1 MKTYQKV
8 LLYTALV
15 LISVVVIFPILW
27 AVSASLRSDQEL
39 YAYMS
44 PATWHTFFP
53 VEVTPESYI
62 KLFRDYGFM
71 KPLVNT
77 FIVCIAT
84 VILGCIANSVAAF
97 AFASFDFKGKN
108 LIYTI
113 VVISFMVPFDTIAF
127 PLYQIVYKMGLRNTY
142 LGLIIPCIANGLV
155 LFLFVQFF
163 KDIPKGLIE
172 AARIDGA
179 SWARVFIHI
188 IMPLAVPIFITAG
201 LMIFISQWNSYLW
214 PLLMAQT
221 PDMHLIQ
228 IRLGVFK
235 TEEVTMWS
243 CIYAASVLSALIPV
257 ALFLPLQKYYMDGI
271 TSGGMKG

>member
-1 MKTYQKV
+1 M

-188 IMPLAVPIFITAG
+188 IMPLSVPIFITAG